1 MMKKFLSVCLVLG
14 LLLSLLPAA
23 LAASTGPMYIRTL
36 QSYNSRVK
44 LRAAPTTSAE
54 IIGQYYAGT
63 TVYVLDY
70 NAIYQGEFKDEWARV
85 TIGGRTGYMMNEYL
99 VSYSDESTP
108 GEVFPLHG
116 EEAVLMNEKGETIDT
131 VSGGEIQV
139 LGTTG
144 YDTVHAAVVREDGLI
159 EYGYLYADEVL
170 WTGEHQKARVRAIQS
185 RDSVPVYKEPNAA
198 GGTICS
204 LYPGTEVQILFSN
217 DVATSGWTRVRI
229 DNVTGYMPD
238 PYLDHSS
245 GDFPFYRPQPAELKI
260 PVAPVYGGKMKTVT
274 REDILFVLG
283 KRTVPAEEYLVLF
296 GAWDE
301 DGSLYKLYTGF
312 VPMSFITLKKP
323 GGVSARGM
331 LRKSSYIYQISSAGE
346 MIPVTDRQGSPI
358 LYPMG
363 TEFQIAYGLDAAL
376 QEEGGLLTGY
386 LTQDTV
392 WVFVELRV
400 PEEYKGIQGYLPLK
414 VIRFDQRLMLPGN
427 KTGG

>member
-1 MMKKFLSVCLVLG
+1 
-14 LLLSLLPAA
+14 
-23 LAASTGPMYIRTL
+23 
-36 QSYNSRVK
+36 
-44 LRAAPTTSAE
+44 
-54 IIGQYYAGT
+54 
-63 TVYVLDY
+63 
-70 NAIYQGEFKDEWARV
+70 
-85 TIGGRTGYMMNEYL
+85 
-99 VSYSDESTP
+99 
-108 GEVFPLHG
+108 
-116 EEAVLMNEKGETIDT
+116 
-131 VSGGEIQV
+131 
-139 LGTTG
+139 
-144 YDTVHAAVVREDGLI
+144 
-159 EYGYLYADEVL
+159 
-170 WTGEHQKARVRAIQS
+170 
-185 RDSVPVYKEPNAA
+185 
-198 GGTICS
+198 
-204 LYPGTEVQILFSN
+204 
-217 DVATSGWTRVRI
+217 
-229 DNVTGYMPD
+229 MPD

-260 PVAPVYGGKMKTVT
+260 PVAPVYGCKIKTVT

-331 LRKSSYIYQISSAGE
+331 LRKSSYIYQISSDGE